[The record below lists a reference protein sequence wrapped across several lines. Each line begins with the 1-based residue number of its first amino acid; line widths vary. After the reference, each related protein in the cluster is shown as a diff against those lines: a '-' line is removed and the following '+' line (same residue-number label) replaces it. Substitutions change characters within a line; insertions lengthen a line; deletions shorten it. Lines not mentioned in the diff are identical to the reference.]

1 MVLYSQSPRSESS
14 CRQSESVASRIKRW
28 LWVSA
33 TILGIG
39 LAGLYL
45 WRNNQT
51 AAARVTLSQVLAQM
65 PQSKV
70 NNVTTT
76 RPLQTATPELVVM
89 IEATVAPVPTS
100 VSPDPL
106 EYTQTSKPSAT
117 RLTKSTLTATESAP
131 DHGPSDVAVR
141 QGMELLA
148 QGQSVQG
155 RRLLSQ
161 LLVDERR
168 RLTPA
173 DAHAIRQSL
182 GEVNQRLVFSRQLV
196 PDDPLSEPYQV
207 HSGDYLARI
216 APKQKLTYQ
225 FLERINNIKARN
237 LRAGQTIKLIKGPF
251 HVRVIKHDYR
261 MDVYLRDTDGTPL
274 YVCSFAVGIGQDN
287 STPEGMWRVGPR
299 KAVNPDWRNP
309 RTNQY
314 FSADDPKNPLGEYW
328 IPLQGT
334 DEQTKLLA
342 GYGIHGTIEPD
353 SIGTQA
359 SMGCIRLRA
368 NDIADVYTLLVSGQS
383 TVQIDP

>member
-14 CRQSESVASRIKRW
+14 YRQSESLASRIKRW

-33 TILGIG
+33 TIFGIG

-51 AAARVTLSQVLAQM
+51 AAARVTLSQVPAEM

-89 IEATVAPVPTS
+89 IEAAVAPVPTS

-117 RLTKSTLTATESAP
+117 RQTKSTLTATESAP
-131 DHGPSDVAVR
+131 DHEPSDVAVR

-225 FLERINNIKARN
+225 FLDQRPVPCES
-237 LRAGQTIKLIKGPF
+237 
-251 HVRVIKHDYR
+251 Y
-261 MDVYLRDTDGTPL
+261 
-274 YVCSFAVGIGQDN
+274 
-287 STPEGMWRVGPR
+287 
-299 KAVNPDWRNP
+299 
-309 RTNQY
+309 
-314 FSADDPKNPLGEYW
+314 
-328 IPLQGT
+328 
-334 DEQTKLLA
+334 
-342 GYGIHGTIEPD
+342 
-353 SIGTQA
+353 QA
-359 SMGCIRLRA
+359 
-368 NDIADVYTLLVSGQS
+368 
-383 TVQIDP
+383 